1 MHNRS
6 TFRSA
11 FTLIEL
17 LVVIAIIAILAAILF
32 PVFAQAKAAAKDTA
46 ALNNVKQMSTAHLMY
61 AADYDDA
68 FSLMITTPFTV
79 DTSGSSISGAWQGL
93 IRPYTKNMQLT
104 YHPKSQAPSP
114 SDAQKWVKEWQF
126 WGVVPRG
133 QALNNRNANNQVFI
147 NDAVLTG
154 SIASYLD
161 GPFGAGIN
169 GGVAFQNTVTAPSLS
184 QTAIENISEV
194 VMVAESTS
202 WDMGWGMNAVVGAGQ
217 VGVFCGSSYSAAQSA
232 YGGQA
237 VVGGPTARKTP
248 IGSDGVSGCIYQRGK
263 TTYAATDGSA
273 KSVDYRG
280 GMFQRTT
287 TSSGQVVL
295 RKFWTGGL

>member
-1 MHNRS
+1 MQNRYS
-6 TFRSA
+6 LRSA

-46 ALNNVKQMSTAHLMY
+46 ALSNVKQMSTAHLMY
-61 AADYDDA
+61 AADYDDSFA
-68 FSLMITTPFTV
+68 LMVTNPFTV
-79 DTSGSSISGAWQGL
+79 DASNTSVQGPWQGL

-104 YHPKSQAPSP
+104 YHPKSPAPAA
-114 SDAQKWVKEWQF
+114 SDAQKWIKEWQF
-126 WGVVPRG
+126 WGVVPRAAALLNKNASG
-133 QALNNRNANNQVFI
+133 QIFI
-147 NDAVLTG
+147 NDATLTQ
-154 SIASYLD
+154 SIPSYLD
-161 GPFGAGIN
+161 GPFGAGIT
-169 GGVAFQNTVTAPSLS
+169 AASYQNTVTAPSLT

-202 WDMGWGMNAVVGAGQ
+202 YDMAWGRNAVVGAGQ
-217 VGVFCGSSYSAAQSA
+217 VGIFCGGAYAATQMA
-232 YGGQA
+232 YGGSV
-237 VVGGPTARKTP
+237 VVGGPTARKSP
-248 IGSDGVSGCIYQRGK
+248 IGGDGISGCVYQRGK

-273 KSVDYRG
+273 KAVDYRG

-295 RKFWTGGL
+295 RRFWTGGL